1 MRSDA
6 ENAPAKSRP
15 VLKTCLCF
23 IVFLSITLYL
33 IPNMDQTSSTSIDS
47 ETEILQLEQS
57 SNDQDQAEF
66 SGRQTA
72 RNGQYLS
79 DFSHE
84 ISKKN
89 LMFIK
94 THKCGT
100 STLVDVFYLFGV
112 RRKLNFVM
120 FPSSHQLE
128 LLNVEFKYVRMH
140 QIFNKH
146 QFCFTLDM
154 LLDYS
159 TFFSTIFKQNFL
171 PFLSRLLP

>member
-6 ENAPAKSRP
+6 ENTPAKSRP
-15 VLKTCLCF
+15 VIKTCLCF
-23 IVFLSITLYL
+23 IVFLSITLYM
-33 IPNMDQTSSTSIDS
+33 IPNLDQTSSTSIDS
-47 ETEILQLEQS
+47 EAEILQLEQS
-57 SNDQDQAEF
+57 SNDKDQAEF
-66 SGRQTA
+66 SGRHTP
-72 RNGQYLS
+72 RNGQHMS
-79 DFSHE
+79 ESSHE
-84 ISKKN
+84 LFKKN

-140 QIFNKH
+140 QILNKH
-146 QFCFTLDM
+146 RFCLT
-154 LLDYS
+154 
-159 TFFSTIFKQNFL
+159 
-171 PFLSRLLP
+171 